1 MATPAL
7 YFNALAI
14 ALGSFQYGHHIG
26 ELNSPQKVITSC
38 DPSVIDWQVEP
49 VRAYGNG
56 ISDSARE
63 KLLASAGP
71 PSVTGGVP
79 GGLPMC
85 IPMTDSEWSV
95 LVAFLTVG
103 GLLGS
108 LFIGGRMADRFG
120 RRRAMMANN
129 VFLLLGSIVMGQ
141 AGAYGPMVFGRFLI
155 GIGCGNFTVIVPL
168 YLAEISPPDLRG
180 TLGIV
185 VGILFSQVL
194 GLYLSTSTGWRVI
207 LLAGAALSVLQLLM
221 LPFCVESPR
230 YMALQPGG
238 LYMARRALQTLRG
251 RSDVNGEIR
260 DWTRQDD
267 RAALAEEE
275 GFVGPAGSRGGGGGE
290 EATNTDPLLPRTPP
304 SHAPSNGGG
313 QTTVGGSRL
322 EDDDEG
328 LQDAGQPQPKVFDAI
343 NTPASVGVSVIEF
356 VTWPRYRRPLGI
368 LTLVQLSQQLSG
380 INGVMFYSTAIMST
394 ILPTSGAMITVYISM
409 VNVAMTL
416 IAAYLMDRAGRRTLL
431 LVSSSAMGVSS
442 AVLAMSLNYE
452 LPMLSAVAII
462 AFVASFAIG
471 LGPVPFLIIPE
482 VVDTHAVGSASS
494 YALSVNWTTNF
505 IVSVLFLQ
513 LKNWLGGS
521 VFFLFAFFL
530 AGITYGTYHVVPET
544 KGKTTDEVI
553 RSWQNSDG
561 F

>member
-7 YFNALAI
+7 IFNALTV

-38 DPSVIDWQVEP
+38 NPDYAPWDAGELK
-49 VRAYGNG
+49 AYGDGTRNN
-56 ISDSARE
+56 AAVVAAAAE
-63 KLLASAGP
+63 
-71 PSVTGGVP
+71 
-79 GGLPMC
+79 GGLPLC

-129 VFLLLGSIVMGQ
+129 MFLLVGSILMGQ
-141 AGAYGPMVFGRFLI
+141 AGSFGTMVFGRFLI

-168 YLAEISPPDLRG
+168 YLAEISPSELRG
-180 TLGIV
+180 TLGTMNQLGIV
-185 VGILFSQVL
+185 VGIMFSQVL

-207 LLAGAALSVLQLLM
+207 LLTGAALSALQLLM

-238 LYMARRALQTLRG
+238 LYMARQALQILRG
-251 RSDVNGEIR
+251 RPDVNGEIR
-260 DWTRQDD
+260 EWTRQDD

-275 GFVGPAGSRGGGGGE
+275 GFASLAGGG
-290 EATNTDPLLPRTPP
+290 ASNIDPLLPRGD
-304 SHAPSNGGG
+304 SASRSLEGESNILEGSAPSAGLDDVEDSQP
-313 QTTVGGSRL
+313 QT
-322 EDDDEG
+322 
-328 LQDAGQPQPKVFDAI
+328 QPKVFDAI
-343 NTPASVGVSVIEF
+343 NTPATPGVTMVEF
-356 VTWPRYRRPLGI
+356 VSWPRYRRPLAI

-380 INGVMFYSTAIMST
+380 INGVMFYSTTIMSS
-394 ILPTSGAMITVYISM
+394 ILPSSGAMITVYISM
-409 VNVAMTL
+409 VNTAMTL

-431 LVSSSAMGVSS
+431 LASSSAMGVSS
-442 AVLAMSLNYE
+442 AVLALSLNYE
-452 LPMLSAVAII
+452 LPILSATAII
-462 AFVASFAIG
+462 AFVATFAIG
-471 LGPVPFLIIPE
+471 LGPIPFLIIPE
-482 VVDTHAVGSASS
+482 VVDTQAVGSASS

-521 VFFLFAFFL
+521 VFFLFAMLL
-530 AGITYGTYHVVPET
+530 AGITYGIYYIVPET
-544 KGKTTDEVI
+544 RGKTIEEVI